1 MPITDTIG
9 LSAQN
14 ILIDADD
21 TLWENCIYFDRVIGY
36 VQELLAPYG
45 IRPASFRACL
55 EQTQKQHIPIYGYG
69 TVHFARS
76 LVEAFESACPP
87 PVRQQYK
94 PLIEASALG
103 IRDHPLEIIAGVLE
117 TLEYLSPKY
126 GLYLVTKGDREEQE
140 RKVRSSKL
148 RDYFDH
154 VEILPE
160 KDADA
165 YRQLM
170 AKHGWDA
177 GQTWMVGNSPRSDIN
192 PAIEAG
198 LGAVYIPHPHTW
210 ALEHD
215 EPVNDARVLRLS
227 KFSDLKLHF

>member
-1 MPITDTIG
+1 MLQSPK
-9 LSAQN
+9 N

-21 TLWENCIYFDRVIGY
+21 TLWENSIYFERVISF
-36 VQELLAPYG
+36 VQELLGPHG
-45 IRPASFRACL
+45 VHPAAFRACL
-55 EQTQKQHIPIYGYG
+55 EQTQKQHIPVYGYG

-76 LVEAFESACPP
+76 LVEAFEDTCPQSI
-87 PVRQQYK
+87 RQLLK
-94 PLIEASALG
+94 PLVEASALN
-103 IRDHPLEIIAGVLE
+103 ILDHPLEIIQGVLE

-140 RKVRSSKL
+140 RKVQSSKL
-148 RDYFDH
+148 REYFDH
-154 VEILPE
+154 VEILSE

-165 YRQLM
+165 YRQLI

-198 LGAVYIPHPHTW
+198 LGAVFIPHPHTW

-215 EPVNDARVLRLS
+215 EAVNDPRVIHLSSFSELRRY
-227 KFSDLKLHF
+227 F